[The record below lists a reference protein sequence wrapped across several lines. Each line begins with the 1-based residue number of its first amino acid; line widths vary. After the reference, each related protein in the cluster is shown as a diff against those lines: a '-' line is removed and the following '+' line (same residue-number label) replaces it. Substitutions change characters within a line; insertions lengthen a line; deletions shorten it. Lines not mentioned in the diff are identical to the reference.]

1 MPKSSP
7 DSPAR
12 FAARRA
18 LAAAR
23 ARLRALVSSGWATA
37 ATLYPGRTAGVHFD
51 RECLRRVG
59 KLLAMLT
66 TKERII
72 ACPEGPATHFL
83 AAATIL
89 DGGGRRIRGLVVGWP
104 DKARPGAARITGPP
118 TRPGERVLLFALVA
132 DTGASLV
139 RAAEALRTERK
150 LAVRRVVGLLAYAP
164 AEEEFRKA
172 GLNFLTVHR
181 LNGELAEA
189 GRDQAWRDLQERHG
203 GGNERGAGNGERGTG
218 KLRAPRS
225 EFRAPEKEAP
235 RAAR

>member
-1 MPKSSP
+1 MPQSPP

-12 FAARRA
+12 SAAMKA

-37 ATLYPGRTAGVHFD
+37 ATIYPGRTAGVHFD

-59 KLLAMLT
+59 KLLAMLAG
-66 TKERII
+66 KERII

-104 DKARPGAARITGPP
+104 DKARPNAARIVGPP

-139 RAAEALRTERK
+139 RAAEALRAERR
-150 LAVRRVVGLLAYAP
+150 LNPRWIVGLLAYAP
-164 AEEEFRKA
+164 AEEELRKA

-181 LNGELAEA
+181 LNGDLAEE
-189 GRDQAWRDLQERHG
+189 GKDQAWRDLQARHDT
-203 GGNERGAGNGERGTG
+203 GAGFCGPLGREG
-218 KLRAPRS
+218 
-225 EFRAPEKEAP
+225 
-235 RAAR
+235 